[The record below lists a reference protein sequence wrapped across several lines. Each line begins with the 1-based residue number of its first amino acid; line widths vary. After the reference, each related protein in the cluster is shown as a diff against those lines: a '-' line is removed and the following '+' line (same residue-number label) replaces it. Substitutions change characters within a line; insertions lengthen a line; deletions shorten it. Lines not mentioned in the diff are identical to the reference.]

1 MKLRS
6 ELVLRQLGDEYVIV
20 DSCKGVMDLSKVYT
34 LNETAAFLWKELHV
48 RDFDYSDIVELLLE
62 RYDVEKEQAESDA
75 KDLMRKF
82 KKINNVED

>member
-6 ELVLRQLGDEYVIV
+6 ELVLRQLGDEHVIV
-20 DSCKGVMDLSKVYT
+20 DSCKGVVDLSKVYT
-34 LNETAAFLWKELHV
+34 LNETAAFLWKELQG

-62 RYDVEKEQAESDA
+62 RYDVEKEHAESDA

-82 KKINNVED
+82 EKINNVED